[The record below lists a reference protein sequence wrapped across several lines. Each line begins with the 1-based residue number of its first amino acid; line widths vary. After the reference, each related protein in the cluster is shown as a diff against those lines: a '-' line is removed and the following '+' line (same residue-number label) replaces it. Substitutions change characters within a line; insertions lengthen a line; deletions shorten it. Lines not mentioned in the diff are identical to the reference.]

1 MSGQMKY
8 RFKRNQYFPSEAA
21 VKKPLPW
28 GKLITGLLVGLCFIE
43 TYVLVFHSSFFS
55 LEEIVVRGNRSLS
68 AGEVVELSQIN
79 TGARMFQ
86 LSFASI
92 KTQLVSDPRIKSADL
107 VQLAPRRLQI
117 QVTEEEVQTYFWSNS
132 SLLGMNSEGKFFPV
146 QKPAKV
152 PRIHLDLTE
161 KEWEVSQLN
170 PERYDA
176 LLRWIKVLSQSKLHK
191 FQEFRMESGNRL
203 VLVYQGVRI
212 YMHSPLEFQRHEERA
227 LAVLSHV
234 QKSGKRLDYIDLRFE
249 DMVVKIV

>member
-1 MSGQMKY
+1 
-8 RFKRNQYFPSEAA
+8 
-21 VKKPLPW
+21 
-28 GKLITGLLVGLCFIE
+28 
-43 TYVLVFHSSFFS
+43 
-55 LEEIVVRGNRSLS
+55 
-68 AGEVVELSQIN
+68 
-79 TGARMFQ
+79 MFQ

-176 LLRWIKVLSQSKLHK
+176 LLRWVNVLSQSKLHK

-212 YMHSPLEFQRHEERA
+212 YMHSPSEFQRHEERA